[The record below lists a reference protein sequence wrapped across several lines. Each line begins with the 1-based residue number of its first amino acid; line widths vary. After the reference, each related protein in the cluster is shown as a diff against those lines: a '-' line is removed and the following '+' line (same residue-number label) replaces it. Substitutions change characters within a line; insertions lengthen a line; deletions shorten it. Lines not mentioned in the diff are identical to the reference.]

1 MKSDDLIC
9 DPMRSDEIENYELEW
24 NQIESDETKLHQI

>member
-1 MKSDDLIC
+1 MKSDDLRF
-9 DPMRSDEIENYELEW
+9 DPMRSDEIENYEFGW